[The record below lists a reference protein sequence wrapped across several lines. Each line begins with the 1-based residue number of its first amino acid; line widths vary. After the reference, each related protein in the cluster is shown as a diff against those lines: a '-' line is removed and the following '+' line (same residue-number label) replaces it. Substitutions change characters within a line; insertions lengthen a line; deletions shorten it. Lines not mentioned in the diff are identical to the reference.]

1 MLSMDVGVSANSVA
15 DVVAVVAVI
24 FIFAC
29 KQQLL
34 QAIYSLGDPEWNRF
48 SVLQR
53 Q

>member
-1 MLSMDVGVSANSVA
+1 MLSMDVSVAGDSVA

-34 QAIYSLGDPEWNRF
+34 QAIYSLGDLE
-48 SVLQR
+48 
-53 Q
+53 